1 MLLSTAPNHGPKASL
16 LEFGFINPCYDMVH
30 TQHLIGRSNQ
40 IKVIVIYLN
49 WWRIKLLIC
58 VICELWICGYGWW
71 WLSYTNVMQ
80 YFLNYILSLGWWVQY
95 KIFWNP
101 RKRSSSAEVEWFNN
115 VLRKYWHMFY
125 TSLYISV
132 EMSCTKVDVLNQFL
146 CIEGLISPSRKNSP
160 IFLSFKFCMY
170 IF

>member
-95 KIFWNP
+95 KIFWNQICWCLIIFANKSLQYE
-101 RKRSSSAEVEWFNN
+101 RKTFK
-115 VLRKYWHMFY
+115 VLMHLKKMLMFCRANF
-125 TSLYISV
+125 TRLT
-132 EMSCTKVDVLNQFL
+132 CTF
-146 CIEGLISPSRKNSP
+146 
-160 IFLSFKFCMY
+160 
-170 IF
+170 